1 MQTSPEKI
9 RLISEGYAAWPMSFT
24 RISIILLTTF
34 KIQSEL
40 LMKPNRFVQIIVVLL
55 SVFFLSIT
63 RYLTFTLFP
72 MLATEKDETSLILER
87 CVSYSF

>member
-1 MQTSPEKI
+1 MQNSPGKI
-9 RLISEGYAAWPMSFT
+9 RLISEGYAAWVKPMSFT
-24 RISIILLTTF
+24 RISIILLTTLTF
-34 KIQSEL
+34 DEAEQICSNL
-40 LMKPNRFVQIIVVLL
+40 RNAFVG
-55 SVFFLSIT
+55 FFLSIT